1 MARFEELQSLWQNQA
16 ARGPSPREAA
26 ALSLAVRRYGRRYD
40 LIYCAKALAVC
51 CCAVFLV
58 SQLRHRL
65 LTLLGA
71 ALAVSGGILF
81 LVHDW
86 RAQRSIAL
94 LNFADPSTAFLRN
107 AIVRLNAQRNP
118 FRTREFYLAMGLY
131 WVGCT
136 LMLLTGWYKM
146 TVAGRVAGHALVTAA
161 PFLIYRLGGLVRR
174 RRFDHQIVPLIERL
188 TALLETIERDRA

>member
-16 ARGPSPREAA
+16 PHAASPREAA
-26 ALSLAVRRYGRRYD
+26 ALSVAFRRYGRRYD
-40 LIYCAKALAVC
+40 AINCAKTAVVF

-58 SQLRHRL
+58 GQLRHRL
-65 LTLLGA
+65 LALLGA
-71 ALAVSGGILF
+71 AVAVSGGILF

-86 RAQRSIAL
+86 RAQRSIAR

-107 AIVRLNAQRNP
+107 AIARLNAQRNP

-136 LMLLTGWYKM
+136 LMLVTDWHKLTL
-146 TVAGRVAGHALVTAA
+146 AERAAGHALITAA
-161 PFLIYRLGGLVRR
+161 PFLIYRLGGLIRG
-174 RRFDHQIVPLIERL
+174 RRFQIKILPLIERL
-188 TALLETIERDRA
+188 TALLATIEGDRA

>member
-1 MARFEELQSLWQNQA
+1 M
-16 ARGPSPREAA
+16 
-26 ALSLAVRRYGRRYD
+26 
-40 LIYCAKALAVC
+40 
-51 CCAVFLV
+51 
-58 SQLRHRL
+58 
-65 LTLLGA
+65 
-71 ALAVSGGILF
+71 
-81 LVHDW
+81 
-86 RAQRSIAL
+86 
-94 LNFADPSTAFLRN
+94 
-107 AIVRLNAQRNP
+107 RLNAQRNP